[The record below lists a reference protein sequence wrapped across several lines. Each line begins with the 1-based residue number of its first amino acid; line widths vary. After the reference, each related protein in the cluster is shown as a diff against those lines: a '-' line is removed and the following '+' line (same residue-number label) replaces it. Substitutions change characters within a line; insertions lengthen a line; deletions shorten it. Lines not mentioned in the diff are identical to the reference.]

1 MKHSS
6 NRHDKDVRVV
16 RTREADLVPR
26 PRRIDS
32 GFARQLGAR
41 WDHRGL
47 ARLSLVFVLTMP
59 SGCLDSPP
67 SYSKPDQIAP
77 FIIDAQVTP
86 DLTAVVQMQAGLAQ
100 QFVVPFRSVDVG
112 ENLEA
117 NVYLDRNPGQ
127 PGSWRVNQLVPASQG
142 TFGEDRPPVVF
153 SFRPTSSLDEA
164 GCHTLTFILAHESQ
178 WDFVDL
184 EVANPVRLP
193 VDDTRAATVTW
204 WLDIT
209 DDNSSDP
216 PRECPRQGETT
227 P

>member
-1 MKHSS
+1 MKLSS
-6 NRHDKDVRVV
+6 NRHDKDVRVA
-16 RTREADLVPR
+16 RTREADPVSRLQWVG
-26 PRRIDS
+26 S
-32 GFARQLGAR
+32 GFARQLSAR
-41 WDHRGL
+41 WDYGGL
-47 ARLSLVFVLTMP
+47 ARLSLVFLLTMP

-77 FIIDAQVTP
+77 FIIDAQVAP

-117 NVYLDRNPGQ
+117 NVYLDRDPGQ
-127 PGSWRVNQLVPASQG
+127 PGAWRVHQLVPASQG
-142 TFGEDRPPVVF
+142 TFDADRPPVVF
-153 SFRPTSSLDEA
+153 TFRPTSSLDEP

-178 WDFVDL
+178 WDFIDL
-184 EVANPVRLP
+184 QGVPVRLP
-193 VDDTRAATVTW
+193 IDDTHAATVTW
-204 WLDIT
+204 WLDIA

-216 PRECPRQGETT
+216 PRECPRQGEAT